1 MITKETHTG
10 YSVTPDQAAT
20 SVAEADAELLKTGI
34 PLETGSSSESLSMLK
49 SQSSEQKETS
59 SSSSRCRCF
68 KSAVGVKVVVVVLC
82 VQMNR

>member
-59 SSSSRCRCF
+59 SSSRCRCF
-68 KSAVGVKVVVVVLC
+68 KSAGGVKVVVVVLC